1 MKKLFLQLCRCRL
14 CYIFLSYRCKR
25 NNQFPNKLL
34 YKLHTLTIPIV
45 LIVPFVAHR
54 QWMLAIVQQRSF
66 TDFPNLTQHA
76 FSQLVMRQTQVCF
89 IPDLN
94 NTRFIGHASQVQS
107 LKFLTYQIY
116 PQTQNMSQEV
126 IFKKNCPPCINQAD
140 SYRIPLA
147 IPVLKLKFVKYN
159 TSTQSYVKFSIQ
171 TFNINFDP

>member
-66 TDFPNLTQHA
+66 TDFPNLIQHA

-94 NTRFIGHASQVQS
+94 NTRFRGHASQVQS

-126 IFKKNCPPCINQAD
+126 ILKKCCSPCTQNLIESSLHFLFLRQNMK
-140 SYRIPLA
+140 IITLA
-147 IPVLKLKFVKYN
+147 LHSVLCEMQHLDFQY
-159 TSTQSYVKFSIQ
+159 QF
-171 TFNINFDP
+171 